1 MSISTI
7 MKQRRAELGLT
18 LAQVA
23 EMTGVTEATVQRWES
38 GKIKTLNYDRLSAL
52 AGALRISPAVLAGL
66 EPAENQHRVT
76 SADVNALTPEEIAHI
91 EKYRALNA
99 HSRGAVDAILAYE
112 SRAENVVPL
121 RQTKVIPLI
130 GASFAAGPGEPD
142 FGNGWEDYEVDAD
155 SRAEFAL
162 RVNGDSMEPVLHDGQ
177 IALGV
182 KRPPEPGE
190 VGAFLLD
197 GEFLVKQCAGDNYGN
212 VYLFSF
218 NPAYE
223 QIDVMASGERSL
235 LCFGTVLLDRRYPLP

>member
-1 MSISTI
+1 MTFGERLVKARKEIGLNQ
-7 MKQRRAELGLT
+7 KQFAERMGITTTRLNYWEKDKRQPDVEMIKA
-18 LAQVA
+18 LASALDVSADYLIGNENNAPAYSAEALSVA
-23 EMTGVTEATVQRWES
+23 EQFDSLDEHGQRVVLAVLDAEVE
-38 GKIKTLNYDRLSAL
+38 RLTDN
-52 AGALRISPAVLAGL
+52 ISP
-66 EPAENQHRVT
+66 
-76 SADVNALTPEEIAHI
+76 
-91 EKYRALNA
+91 
-99 HSRGAVDAILAYE
+99 
-112 SRAENVVPL
+112 L
-121 RQTKVIPLI
+121 RPRKVIPLI

-142 FGNGWEDYEVDAD
+142 FGNGWEDYEVPAD

-197 GEFLVKQCAGDNYGN
+197 GAFLVKQCAGDNYGN

-218 NPAYE
+218 NSAYP

>member
-1 MSISTI
+1 MTQEELADRVGTI
-7 MKQRRAELGLT
+7 KQTIHKYEVGT
-18 LAQVA
+18 
-23 EMTGVTEATVQRWES
+23 VTNIPLEKME
-38 GKIKTLNYDRLSAL
+38 AL
-52 AGALRISPAVLAGL
+52 AWALGVSPNYLAGWDRSDESTL
-66 EPAENQHRVT
+66 R
-76 SADVNALTPEEIAHI
+76 DVNALTPEEIDHI

-197 GEFLVKQCAGDNYGN
+197 GAFLVKQCAGDNYGN

-235 LCFGTVLLDRRYPLP
+235 LCFGTVMLDRRYPLP

>member
-1 MSISTI
+1 MMTVGERIKSARDAAGMTQEELALRCGTI
-7 MKQRRAELGLT
+7 KQTIYKYECGI
-18 LAQVA
+18 
-23 EMTGVTEATVQRWES
+23 VTNIPLD
-38 GKIKTLNYDRLSAL
+38 KILAL
-52 AGALRISPAVLAGL
+52 AHALGVSPNYLAGWEQPDESTRSNVNTL
-66 EPAENQHRVT
+66 TPAET
-76 SADVNALTPEEIAHI
+76 AHLAR
-91 EKYRALNA
+91 YRALNA

-112 SRAENVVPL
+112 SSTDNVVPL
-121 RQTKVIPLI
+121 RPRKVIPLI

-177 IALGV
+177 IALGI

-197 GEFLVKQCAGDNYGN
+197 GAFLVKQCAGDNYGN

-223 QIDVMASGERSL
+223 QINVMASGERSL
-235 LCFGTVLLDRRYPLP
+235 LCFGTVILDRRYPLP

>member
-1 MSISTI
+1 MSFGSRLKERREALGL
-7 MKQRRAELGLT
+7 KQSELGQQLGIT
-18 LAQVA
+18 GSAIGNY
-23 EMTGVTEATVQRWES
+23 ETGVSSPKADILYKVFDVLGCDANFLFQDEMREIQNAS
-38 GKIKTLNYDRLSAL
+38 L
-52 AGALRISPAVLAGL
+52 SPA
-66 EPAENQHRVT
+66 EIQHVK
-76 SADVNALTPEEIAHI
+76 
-91 EKYRALNA
+91 KYRALDE
-99 HSRGAVDAILAYE
+99 HGKRVVDYLID
-112 SRAENVVPL
+112 AEAERLTDNISTL
-121 RQTKVIPLI
+121 RPRKVIPLI

-142 FGNGWEDYEVDAD
+142 FGNGWEDYEVPAD

-197 GEFLVKQCAGDNYGN
+197 GAFLVKQCAGDNYGN